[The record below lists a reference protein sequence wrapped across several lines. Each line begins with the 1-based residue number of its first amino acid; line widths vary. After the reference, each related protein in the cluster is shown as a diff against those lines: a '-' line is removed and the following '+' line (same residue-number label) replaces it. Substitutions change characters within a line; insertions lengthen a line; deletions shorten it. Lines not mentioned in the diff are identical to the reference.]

1 MLPIS
6 MRLARPL
13 AMSASI
19 GGQDFLQEVARDGG
33 RLLEPM
39 NHAGPEHFTT
49 LQNVADKWRAGQ
61 NHHAP
66 ENQLADSLFEE
77 ILGIAGGLFT
87 H

>member
-1 MLPIS
+1 
-6 MRLARPL
+6 
-13 AMSASI
+13 
-19 GGQDFLQEVARDGG
+19 
-33 RLLEPM
+33 LLEPM